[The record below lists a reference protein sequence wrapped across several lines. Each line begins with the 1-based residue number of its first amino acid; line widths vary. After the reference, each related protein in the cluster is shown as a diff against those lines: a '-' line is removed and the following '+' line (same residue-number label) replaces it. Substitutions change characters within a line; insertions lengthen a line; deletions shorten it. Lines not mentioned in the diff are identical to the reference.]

1 MLRTR
6 NDLINDYNNLTMLT
20 HIHIWNFAI
29 VEALDIELESGLS
42 VLTGETGAGKSIL
55 LDALGLALGD
65 RADST
70 VIRHGESR
78 AEISVTFNTSQAT
91 NAEVWLKE
99 HELDSE
105 HECIIRRTVNEKGP
119 SKAFING
126 KPATVQQ
133 LRELAEMLV
142 DLHGQHE
149 HQSLMKA
156 EVQQQLLDDYAS
168 HSDLVSKVSTSF
180 SEWNKLNTEFKKLNS
195 AKNEQDHRLDLLRY
209 QVNELETLNLQT
221 GESEKLDI
229 EHKRLSNASQLLQTT
244 ELALH
249 VLQENDKDSISQQ
262 LSHFTLELQQ
272 LGKTDNKLNEIAGLL
287 DNAMIQV
294 NEASS
299 ELHQYVDNL
308 ELDPQRLSYLDERIS
323 TIHNLARKHHVNPD
337 ELPALLEDL
346 QKELDSI
353 ENADGH
359 LEKLQQDIVITAS
372 TYQQAAN
379 DLSKSRT
386 NVAKILS
393 TKVSENM
400 QELGMEG
407 GTFEVALNAY
417 EAESFH
423 ANGNEQ
429 IEFLVSANPGS
440 PAKSLS
446 KVASGGE
453 ISRISLAIQV
463 ITAESTRIPTLI
475 FDEVDVGIG
484 GRVAEIVGRKLKQLA
499 NHRQVICVTHL
510 AQVAALGD
518 HHLQVSKQSDSATTI
533 SQIDYL
539 GTQQRVKEL
548 ARMMGGIEITEQT
561 LSHAEEML
569 SKVGNG

>member
-1 MLRTR
+1 
-6 NDLINDYNNLTMLT
+6 MLT

-29 VEALDIELESGLS
+29 VEALDIELEPGLS

-78 AEISVTFNTSQAT
+78 AEISVTFDTSSAA
-91 NAEVWLKE
+91 NAESWLKE

-105 HECIIRRTVNEKGP
+105 HECIIRRTVSEKGP

-156 EVQQQLLDDYAS
+156 DVQQQLLDDYAN
-168 HSDLVSKVSTSF
+168 HLGLVNKVSTSF
-180 SEWNKLNTEFKKLNS
+180 KEWNKLNTEFKKLS
-195 AKNEQDHRLDLLRY
+195 TAKNEQDHRLDLLKY
-209 QVNELETLNLQT
+209 QVSELETLNLQM

-229 EHKRLSNASQLLQTT
+229 EHKRLSNASLLLQTT
-244 ELALH
+244 EQT
-249 VLQENDKDSISQQ
+249 LQTLENSDNASISQQ
-262 LSHFTLELQQ
+262 LSHFTSELQQ
-272 LGKTDNKLNEIAGLL
+272 LGKTDNKLNEIAALL
-287 DNAMIQV
+287 DNAMIQI

-299 ELHQYVDNL
+299 ELHQYIDSL
-308 ELDPQRLSYLDERIS
+308 EMDPQRLSYLDERIS
-323 TIHNLARKHHVNPD
+323 SIHNLARKHQVNPD
-337 ELPALLEDL
+337 ELPALFERLV
-346 QKELDSI
+346 KELDSI

-359 LEKLQQDIVITAS
+359 LEKLQLNIETTAKK
-372 TYQQAAN
+372 YQEAASK
-379 DLSKSRT
+379 LTKSRKKT
-386 NVAKILS
+386 AKTLS
-393 TKVSENM
+393 TKVSGNM

-407 GTFEVALNAY
+407 GAFEVALNSY
-417 EAESFH
+417 ETDSFH

-440 PAKSLS
+440 PAKPLS

-463 ITAESTRIPTLI
+463 IAAESTRIPTLI

-484 GRVAEIVGRKLKQLA
+484 GRVAEIVGLKLKQLA
-499 NHRQVICVTHL
+499 AHRQVICVTHL
-510 AQVAALGD
+510 AQVAALGE

-533 SQIDYL
+533 SKLTIWIKANASKSL
-539 GTQQRVKEL
+539 L
-548 ARMMGGIEITEQT
+548 A
-561 LSHAEEML
+561 
-569 SKVGNG
+569 

>member
-1 MLRTR
+1 
-6 NDLINDYNNLTMLT
+6 MLT

-29 VEALDIELESGLS
+29 VEALDIELEPGLS

-65 RADST
+65 RADNS

-78 AEISVTFNTSQAT
+78 AEISVTFDTHQAP
-91 NAEVWLKE
+91 NAEAWLKK

-105 HECIIRRTVNEKGP
+105 HECIIRRTVSEKGP

-156 EVQQQLLDDYAS
+156 DIQQQLLDDYAN
-168 HSDLVSKVSTSF
+168 HSDLLSKVNNYF
-180 SEWNKLNTEFKKLNS
+180 KQWNKLNSEFKQLTS
-195 AKNEQDHRLDLLRY
+195 TKNEQDHRLDLLRY
-209 QVNELETLNLQT
+209 QVKELETLNIQA
-221 GESEKLDI
+221 GESNELDI
-229 EHKRLSNASQLLQTT
+229 EYKRLSNASQLLQTT
-244 ELALH
+244 EQALH
-249 VLQENDKDSISQQ
+249 ALEENDKGSISEQ
-262 LSHFTLELQQ
+262 LNHFTLALQQ
-272 LGKTDNKLNEIAGLL
+272 LGKTDNKLNDIAALL
-287 DNAMIQV
+287 DNAMIQI

-299 ELHQYVDNL
+299 ELHQYTDNL

-323 TIHNLARKHHVNPD
+323 SIHNLSRKHQAEPD
-337 ELPALLEDL
+337 VLPELLEQL
-346 QKELDSI
+346 QNELDSI
-353 ENADGH
+353 ENADIH
-359 LEKLQQDIVITAS
+359 IETLQQDIKSAADS
-372 TYQQAAN
+372 YQQSADA
-379 DLSKSRT
+379 LSKSRT
-386 NVAKILS
+386 KAAKSLS
-393 TKVSENM
+393 SKVSESM
-400 QELGMEG
+400 QELGMENG
-407 GTFEVALNAY
+407 SFQVALNLY
-417 EAESFH
+417 DKDSFH

-429 IEFLVSANPGS
+429 IEFLVSANPGQ
-440 PAKSLS
+440 PPKPLT

-463 ITAESTRIPTLI
+463 IAAQATRIPTLI

-484 GRVAEIVGRKLKQLA
+484 GRVAEIVGLKLKELA
-499 NHRQVICVTHL
+499 GHRQVICVTHL

-533 SQIDYL
+533 SQINYL
-539 GTQQRVKEL
+539 DKPLRVKEL

-561 LSHAEEML
+561 LSHAQEML
-569 SKVGNG
+569 SRVN

>member
-1 MLRTR
+1 
-6 NDLINDYNNLTMLT
+6 MLT

-29 VEALDIELESGLS
+29 VEALDIELEPGLS

-78 AEISVTFNTSQAT
+78 AEISVTFDTSKAK
-91 NAEVWLKE
+91 NAEAWLKE

-105 HECIIRRTVNEKGP
+105 NECIIRRTVSVKGP

-126 KPATVQQ
+126 RSATVQQ

-149 HQSLMKA
+149 HQSLMKTD
-156 EVQQQLLDDYAS
+156 VQQQLLDDYAN
-168 HSDLVSKVSTSF
+168 HSDLVTKVASSF
-180 SEWNKLNTEFKKLNS
+180 KEWNKLNTEFKQLSS
-195 AKNEQDHRLDLLRY
+195 AKNEQDHRLDLLKY
-209 QVNELETLNLQT
+209 QVNELETLNLQV

-229 EHKRLSNASQLLQTT
+229 EYKRLSNASQLIQTT
-244 ELALH
+244 EETLHALE
-249 VLQENDKDSISQQ
+249 QSDKGSISQQ
-262 LSHFTLELQQ
+262 LSHFTSELQQ
-272 LGKTDNKLNEIAGLL
+272 LGKTDSKLNDIASLL
-287 DNAMIQV
+287 DNATIQIA
-294 NEASS
+294 EATS
-299 ELHQYVDNL
+299 ELHIYVDNL
-308 ELDPQRLSYLDERIS
+308 ELDPQRLSFLDERIG
-323 TIHNLARKHHVNPD
+323 TIHNLARKHNVNPG
-337 ELPALLEDL
+337 ELPELFERL

-359 LEKLQQDIVITAS
+359 LEKLQQDIITTAKA
-372 TYQQAAN
+372 YQQAA
-379 DLSKSRT
+379 DSLTKSRT
-386 NVAKILS
+386 KSANILS

-407 GTFEVALNAY
+407 GTFEIALNTY
-417 EAESFH
+417 DAESFH

-429 IEFLVSANPGS
+429 IEFLVTANPGS

-463 ITAESTRIPTLI
+463 IAAESTRIPTLI

-484 GRVAEIVGRKLKQLA
+484 GRVAEIVGLKLKQLA
-499 NHRQVICVTHL
+499 SHRQVICVTHL

-518 HHLQVSKQSDSATTI
+518 HHLQVSKQSDSAVTI
-533 SQIDYL
+533 SQINYL
-539 GTQQRVKEL
+539 DKPLRVKEL

-561 LSHAEEML
+561 LSHAKEML
-569 SKVGNG
+569 SKAS

>member
-1 MLRTR
+1 
-6 NDLINDYNNLTMLT
+6 MLT

-29 VEALDIELESGLS
+29 VEALDIELEPGLS

-70 VIRHGESR
+70 VIRHGENR
-78 AEISVTFNTSQAT
+78 AEISVTFDTSKAA
-91 NAEVWLKE
+91 NAEAWLKK

-149 HQSLMKA
+149 HQSLMKQD
-156 EVQQQLLDDYAS
+156 VQQQLLDDYAN
-168 HSDLVSKVSTSF
+168 HSELVNKVCTSF
-180 SEWNKLNTEFKKLNS
+180 KEWNKLNTEFKKLS
-195 AKNEQDHRLDLLRY
+195 EAKNEQDHRLDLLKY
-209 QVNELETLNLQT
+209 QVNELETLNLQKD
-221 GESEKLDI
+221 ESKNLDV
-229 EHKRLSNASQLLQTT
+229 EYKRLSNASQLLQTT
-244 ELALH
+244 EQTLLAL
-249 VLQENDKDSISQQ
+249 EESDKGSVSQQ
-262 LSHFTLELQQ
+262 LSHFTSELQQ
-272 LGKTDNKLNEIAGLL
+272 LGKTDNKLNDIASLL
-287 DNAMIQV
+287 DNALIQI

-299 ELHQYVDNL
+299 ELHQYVDSL

-323 TIHNLARKHHVNPD
+323 TIHNLARKHQVDPD
-337 ELPALLEDL
+337 ELPTLLEKL
-346 QKELDSI
+346 QVELDSI
-353 ENADGH
+353 ENADVH
-359 LEKLQQDIVITAS
+359 LEQLEQEIKVTAN
-372 TYQQAAN
+372 TYKQAA
-379 DLSKSRT
+379 DELTKSRT
-386 NVAKILS
+386 KTAKILS
-393 TKVSENM
+393 TKVSDNM

-407 GTFEVALNAY
+407 GTFEVALNAHKSD
-417 EAESFH
+417 SFH

-463 ITAESTRIPTLI
+463 IAAESTRIPTLI

-484 GRVAEIVGRKLKQLA
+484 GRVAEIVGLKLKELA
-499 NHRQVICVTHL
+499 SHRQVICVTHL
-510 AQVAALGD
+510 AQVAALGE

-533 SQIDYL
+533 SQINYL
-539 GTQQRVKEL
+539 DKPLRVKEL
-548 ARMMGGIEITEQT
+548 ARMMGGIEITDQT

-569 SKVGNG
+569 GKVGNG

>member
-1 MLRTR
+1 
-6 NDLINDYNNLTMLT
+6 MLT

-78 AEISVTFNTSQAT
+78 AEISVTFDTSNSA
-91 NAEVWLKE
+91 NAEEWLKE

-105 HECIIRRTVNEKGP
+105 HECIIRRTVSEKGP

-156 EVQQQLLDDYAS
+156 DVQQQLLDDYAA
-168 HSDLVSKVSTSF
+168 HSNLVKKVSTSF
-180 SEWNKLNTEFKKLNS
+180 KEWNKLNTEFNKLNT

-209 QVNELETLNLQT
+209 QVKELETLNVQV

-229 EHKRLSNASQLLQTT
+229 EYKRLSNASQLLQTT
-244 ELALH
+244 EQTLH
-249 VLQENDKDSISQQ
+249 AIEESDKGSISQQ
-262 LSHFTLELQQ
+262 LNHFTSELQQ
-272 LGKTDNKLNEIAGLL
+272 LGKTDNKLNDIAGLL
-287 DNAMIQV
+287 DNAMIQI

-299 ELHQYVDNL
+299 ELHQYIDNL
-308 ELDPQRLSYLDERIS
+308 EMDPQRLSYLDERIG
-323 TIHNLARKHHVNPD
+323 TIHNLARKHQVTPD
-337 ELPALLEDL
+337 ELPALFEKI

-359 LEKLQQDIVITAS
+359 LEQLQKDITITAKAYTQAANNLS
-372 TYQQAAN
+372 KSRMKAAN
-379 DLSKSRT
+379 DLSS
-386 NVAKILS
+386 
-393 TKVSENM
+393 KVSENM

-407 GTFEVALNAY
+407 GEFKVALNTY
-417 EAESFH
+417 DTNSFH

-429 IEFLVSANPGS
+429 VEFLVSANPGS

-463 ITAESTRIPTLI
+463 IAAESTRIPTLI

-484 GRVAEIVGRKLKQLA
+484 GRVAEIVGLKLKQLA
-499 NHRQVICVTHL
+499 SHRQVICVTHL
-510 AQVAALGD
+510 AQVAALGE
-518 HHLQVSKQSDSATTI
+518 HHLQVSKQSDSAASAPNYRSTAGTCYRPGYRGTGNTT
-533 SQIDYL
+533 SAQPAL
-539 GTQQRVKEL
+539 
-548 ARMMGGIEITEQT
+548 
-561 LSHAEEML
+561 
-569 SKVGNG
+569 

>member
-1 MLRTR
+1 
-6 NDLINDYNNLTMLT
+6 MLT

-65 RADST
+65 RADSG

-78 AEISVTFNTSQAT
+78 AEISVTFDTSKAD
-91 NAEVWLKE
+91 NAEAWLKD

-156 EVQQQLLDDYAS
+156 EIQQQLLDDYAN
-168 HSDLVSKVSTSF
+168 HSDLVNKVSSSF
-180 SEWNKLNTEFKKLNS
+180 KEWNKLNTEFKKLNT

-209 QVNELETLNLQT
+209 QVNELETLNLQV
-221 GESEKLDI
+221 GESQTLDT

-244 ELALH
+244 EQTLHAL
-249 VLQENDKDSISQQ
+249 EESDKGSISQQ
-262 LSHFTLELQQ
+262 LSRFTAELQQ
-272 LGKTDNKLNEIAGLL
+272 LGKTDNKLNDIASLL
-287 DNAMIQV
+287 DSAMIQIS
-294 NEASS
+294 EASS
-299 ELHQYVDNL
+299 ELHHYVDNL

-323 TIHNLARKHHVNPD
+323 NIHNLARKHQVNPD
-337 ELPALLEDL
+337 DLPKLFEDL

-359 LEKLQQDIVITAS
+359 LEKLQQDIENTAS
-372 TYQQAAN
+372 IYQQAAKK
-379 DLSKSRT
+379 LSNSRIKA
-386 NVAKILS
+386 AKVLS
-393 TKVSENM
+393 TKVTENM

-407 GTFEVALNAY
+407 GIFEVALNAY
-417 EAESFH
+417 EAGSFH

-440 PAKSLS
+440 AVKSLS

-463 ITAESTRIPTLI
+463 IAAESTRIPTLI

-499 NHRQVICVTHL
+499 EHRQVICVTHL
-510 AQVAALGD
+510 AQVAALGG

-533 SQIDYL
+533 SQINYL
-539 GTQQRVKEL
+539 DKQQRVKEL

-569 SKVGNG
+569 DKVGNG

>member
-1 MLRTR
+1 M
-6 NDLINDYNNLTMLT
+6 
-20 HIHIWNFAI
+20 WNFAI
-29 VEALDIELESGLS
+29 VEALDIELEPGLS

-78 AEISVTFNTSQAT
+78 AEISVTFDTSKAK
-91 NAEVWLKE
+91 NAEAWLKE

-105 HECIIRRTVNEKGP
+105 NECIIRRTVSVKGP

-126 KPATVQQ
+126 RSATVQQ

-149 HQSLMKA
+149 HQSLMKTD
-156 EVQQQLLDDYAS
+156 VQQQLLDDYAN
-168 HSDLVSKVSTSF
+168 HSDLVTKVASSF
-180 SEWNKLNTEFKKLNS
+180 KEWNKLNTEFKQLSS
-195 AKNEQDHRLDLLRY
+195 AKNEQDHRLDLLKY
-209 QVNELETLNLQT
+209 QVNELETLNLQV

-229 EHKRLSNASQLLQTT
+229 EYKRLSNASQLIQTT
-244 ELALH
+244 EETLHALE
-249 VLQENDKDSISQQ
+249 QSDKGSISQQ
-262 LSHFTLELQQ
+262 LSHFTSELQQ
-272 LGKTDNKLNEIAGLL
+272 LGKTDSKLNDIASLL
-287 DNAMIQV
+287 DNATIQIA
-294 NEASS
+294 EATS
-299 ELHQYVDNL
+299 ELHIYVDNL
-308 ELDPQRLSYLDERIS
+308 ELDPQRLSFLDERIG
-323 TIHNLARKHHVNPD
+323 TIHNLARKHNVNPG
-337 ELPALLEDL
+337 ELPELFERL

-359 LEKLQQDIVITAS
+359 LEKLQQDIITTAKA
-372 TYQQAAN
+372 YQQAA
-379 DLSKSRT
+379 DSLTKSRT
-386 NVAKILS
+386 KSANILS

-407 GTFEVALNAY
+407 GTFEIALNTY
-417 EAESFH
+417 DAESFH

-429 IEFLVSANPGS
+429 IEFLVTANPGS

-463 ITAESTRIPTLI
+463 IAAESTRIPTLI

-484 GRVAEIVGRKLKQLA
+484 GRVAEIVGLKLKQLA
-499 NHRQVICVTHL
+499 SHRQVICVTHL
-510 AQVAALGD
+510 AQAAALGD
-518 HHLQVSKQSDSATTI
+518 HHLQVSKQSDSAVTI
-533 SQIDYL
+533 SQINYL
-539 GTQQRVKEL
+539 DKPLRVKEL

-561 LSHAEEML
+561 LSHAKEML
-569 SKVGNG
+569 SKAS

>member
-1 MLRTR
+1 
-6 NDLINDYNNLTMLT
+6 MLT

-78 AEISVTFNTSQAT
+78 AEISVTFDTSQSA
-91 NAEVWLKE
+91 NAEAWLKE

-105 HECIIRRTVNEKGP
+105 HECIIRRTVSEKSP

-133 LRELAEMLV
+133 LRKLAEMLV

-149 HQSLMKA
+149 HQSLMKTD
-156 EVQQQLLDDYAS
+156 VQQQLLDDYAG
-168 HSDLVSKVSTSF
+168 HSALLTHVNNSYKQWHT
-180 SEWNKLNTEFKKLNS
+180 LNTEFKKLSS

-209 QVNELETLNLQT
+209 QVNELETLNLQV

-229 EHKRLSNASQLLQTT
+229 EHKRLSNASLLLQTT
-244 ELALH
+244 EQTLHALE
-249 VLQENDKDSISQQ
+249 ENDNGAISQQ

-272 LGKTDNKLNEIAGLL
+272 LGKTDNKLNDIAGLL
-287 DNAMIQV
+287 DSAMIQI

-299 ELHQYVDNL
+299 ELHQYIDNL
-308 ELDPQRLSYLDERIS
+308 ELDPQRLNYIDERIS
-323 TIHNLARKHHVNPD
+323 SIHNLARKHQVSPD
-337 ELPALLEDL
+337 ELPELLEHL

-353 ENADGH
+353 ENADVH
-359 LEKLQQDIVITAS
+359 IETLQQEIQKAAES
-372 TYQQAAN
+372 YKKAAN
-379 DLSKSRT
+379 QLSKSRVKAAT
-386 NVAKILS
+386 TLS
-393 TKVSENM
+393 NKVSENM

-407 GTFEVALNAY
+407 GRFEVALNAF
-417 EAESFH
+417 ENETFH

-429 IEFLVSANPGS
+429 IEFLVSANPGQ
-440 PAKSLS
+440 PPKSLT

-463 ITAESTRIPTLI
+463 IAAQATRIPTLI

-484 GRVAEIVGRKLKQLA
+484 GRVAEIVGHKLKELA
-499 NHRQVICVTHL
+499 GHRQVICVTHL

-518 HHLQVSKQSDSATTI
+518 HHLQVSKLSDSATTI
-533 SQIDYL
+533 SQINYL
-539 GTQQRVKEL
+539 DTQQRVNEL

-569 SKVGNG
+569 GKVGNG

>member
-1 MLRTR
+1 
-6 NDLINDYNNLTMLT
+6 MLT

-65 RADST
+65 RADSS
-70 VIRHGESR
+70 VIRHGQKR
-78 AEISVTFNTSQAT
+78 AEISVTFDTSKAS
-91 NAEVWLKE
+91 NAEAWLKE

-105 HECIIRRTVNEKGP
+105 NECIIRRTVSEKGP

-133 LRELAEMLV
+133 LRSLAEMLV

-156 EVQQQLLDDYAS
+156 EVQQQLLDDYA
-168 HSDLVSKVSTSF
+168 HHKELLTQVSSNFKN
-180 SEWNKLNTEFKKLNS
+180 WNKFNSEYKTLSS

-221 GESEKLDI
+221 GESHQLDI
-229 EHKRLSNASQLLQTT
+229 EYKRLSNASQLIQTAEQT
-244 ELALH
+244 LLAL
-249 VLQENDKDSISQQ
+249 EESDNGSISQQ
-262 LSHFTLELQQ
+262 LSHFTTELQH
-272 LGKTDNKLNEIAGLL
+272 LGKTDNKLNGIADLL
-287 DNAMIQV
+287 DGAMIQI

-299 ELHQYVDNL
+299 ELHHYVDNL

-323 TIHNLARKHHVNPD
+323 SIHNLARKHQVNPD
-337 ELPALLEDL
+337 ELPELLERL
-346 QKELDSI
+346 KNELDAI
-353 ENADGH
+353 ENADVH
-359 LEKLQQDIVITAS
+359 LESLQQYI
-372 TYQQAAN
+372 QQAADEYVSAAN
-379 DLSKSRT
+379 KLSKSRLKA
-386 NVAKILS
+386 AKVLS
-393 TKVSENM
+393 KKVSENM
-400 QELGMEG
+400 HELGMENG
-407 GTFEVALNAY
+407 RFEVALNAY
-417 EAESFH
+417 ATESFH

-429 IEFLVSANPGS
+429 VEFLVSANPGQ
-440 PAKSLS
+440 PPKSLT

-463 ITAESTRIPTLI
+463 IAAQAMRIPTLI

-484 GRVAEIVGRKLKQLA
+484 GRVAEIVGHKLKELA
-499 NHRQVICVTHL
+499 EHRQVICVTHL

-518 HHLQVSKQSDSATTI
+518 HHLHVSKQSDSATTI
-533 SQIDYL
+533 SQISYL
-539 GTQQRVKEL
+539 DKDLRVNEL
-548 ARMMGGIEITEQT
+548 ARMMGGIEITEHT
-561 LSHAEEML
+561 LNHAKEML
-569 SKVGNG
+569 SKVS

>member
-1 MLRTR
+1 
-6 NDLINDYNNLTMLT
+6 MLT

-29 VEALDIELESGLS
+29 VEALDIELEPGLS

-78 AEISVTFNTSQAT
+78 AEISVTFDTSKVA
-91 NAEVWLKE
+91 NAETWLKE

-105 HECIIRRTVNEKGP
+105 HECIIRRTVSEKGP

-156 EVQQQLLDDYAS
+156 DIQQQLLDDYAN
-168 HSDLVSKVSTSF
+168 HSDLVTKVNTSF
-180 SEWNKLNTEFKKLNS
+180 KEWNKLNNEFNKLNT

-209 QVNELETLNLQT
+209 QVNELETINIQK
-221 GESEKLDI
+221 GESKKLDI
-229 EHKRLSNASQLLQTT
+229 EHKRLSNASLLLQTT
-244 ELALH
+244 EQALH
-249 VLQENDKDSISQQ
+249 ALQESDKGSISQQ
-262 LSHFTLELQQ
+262 LTYFTLELQQ
-272 LGKTDNKLNEIAGLL
+272 LGKADNKLNEIAGLL

-294 NEASS
+294 NEAST
-299 ELHQYVDNL
+299 ELHQYIDSL

-323 TIHNLARKHHVNPD
+323 SIHNLARKHKVDADALP
-337 ELPALLEDL
+337 ELFEQL

-353 ENADGH
+353 ENADDH
-359 LEKLQQDIVITAS
+359 LEKLQQDIANIAS

-379 DLSKSRT
+379 DLSKSRIKT
-386 NVAKILS
+386 AKILS
-393 TKVSENM
+393 AKVSENM

-407 GTFEVALNAY
+407 GVFEIALNAY

-423 ANGNEQ
+423 SNGNEQ

-440 PAKSLS
+440 PAKSLN

-463 ITAESTRIPTLI
+463 IAAESSRIPTLI

-484 GRVAEIVGRKLKQLA
+484 GRVAEIVGHKLKQLA
-499 NHRQVICVTHL
+499 IHRQVICVTHL
-510 AQVAALGD
+510 AQVAALGE
-518 HHLQVSKQSDSATTI
+518 HHLQVSKQSDAATTI
-533 SQIDYL
+533 SQINYL
-539 GTQQRVKEL
+539 DKSQRVKEL
-548 ARMMGGIEITEQT
+548 ARMMGGIEITQQT

-569 SKVGNG
+569 SKVS

>member
-1 MLRTR
+1 
-6 NDLINDYNNLTMLT
+6 MLT

-29 VEALDIELESGLS
+29 VEALDIELEPGLS

-55 LDALGLALGD
+55 LDALSLALGD

-78 AEISVTFNTSQAT
+78 AEISVTFDTSKVA
-91 NAEVWLKE
+91 NAEAWLKE

-105 HECIIRRTVNEKGP
+105 HECIIRRTVSEKGP

-156 EVQQQLLDDYAS
+156 DIQQQLLDDYAN
-168 HSDLVSKVSTSF
+168 HSDLVTKVSTSF
-180 SEWNKLNTEFKKLNS
+180 KEWNKLNNEFNKLNT

-209 QVNELETLNLQT
+209 QVNELETINIQK
-221 GESEKLDI
+221 GESKKLDI
-229 EHKRLSNASQLLQTT
+229 EHKRLSNASLLLQTT
-244 ELALH
+244 EQALH
-249 VLQENDKDSISQQ
+249 ALQESDKGSISQQ
-262 LSHFTLELQQ
+262 LTYFTLELQQ
-272 LGKTDNKLNEIAGLL
+272 LGKTDNKLNEIASLL
-287 DNAMIQV
+287 DNAMIQI
-294 NEASS
+294 NEAST
-299 ELHQYVDNL
+299 ELHQYVDSL

-323 TIHNLARKHHVNPD
+323 SIHNLARKHKVDADALP
-337 ELPALLEDL
+337 ELFEQL

-353 ENADGH
+353 ENADDH
-359 LEKLQQDIVITAS
+359 LEKLQQDIANIAS

-379 DLSKSRT
+379 DLSKSRIKT
-386 NVAKILS
+386 AKILS
-393 TKVSENM
+393 AKVSENM

-407 GTFEVALNAY
+407 GVFKIALNAY

-423 ANGNEQ
+423 SNGNEQ

-440 PAKSLS
+440 PAKSLN

-463 ITAESTRIPTLI
+463 IAAESSRIPTLI

-484 GRVAEIVGRKLKQLA
+484 GRVAEIVGHKLKQLA
-499 NHRQVICVTHL
+499 IHRQVICVTHL

-518 HHLQVSKQSDSATTI
+518 HHLQVSKQSDAATTI
-533 SQIDYL
+533 SQINYL
-539 GTQQRVKEL
+539 DKSQRVKEL
-548 ARMMGGIEITEQT
+548 ARMMGGIEITQQT

-569 SKVGNG
+569 SKVS

>member
-1 MLRTR
+1 
-6 NDLINDYNNLTMLT
+6 MLT

-70 VIRHGESR
+70 VIRHGEKR
-78 AEISVTFNTSQAT
+78 AEISVTFDTSNSA
-91 NAEVWLKE
+91 NAEAWLKE

-105 HECIIRRTVNEKGP
+105 HECIIRRTVSEKGP

-156 EVQQQLLDDYAS
+156 DIQQQLLDDYAA
-168 HSDLVSKVSTSF
+168 HTDLVNKVSVSF
-180 SEWNKLNTEFKKLNS
+180 KEWNKLNTEFKKLSS
-195 AKNEQDHRLDLLRY
+195 AKNEQDSRLDLLRY
-209 QVNELETLNLQT
+209 QVNELETLNIQV
-221 GESEKLDI
+221 GESEKLDV
-229 EHKRLSNASQLLQTT
+229 EYKRLSNASQLLQTT
-244 ELALH
+244 EQTLQAL
-249 VLQENDKDSISQQ
+249 EESDKGSISQQ
-262 LSHFTLELQQ
+262 LNHFTSELQQ
-272 LGKTDNKLNEIAGLL
+272 LGKTDNKLNDIASLL
-287 DNAMIQV
+287 DNAMIQI

-308 ELDPQRLSYLDERIS
+308 EMDPQRLSYLDERIG
-323 TIHNLARKHHVNPD
+323 TIHNLARKHQVEPD
-337 ELPALLEDL
+337 ELPALFEQI

-359 LEKLQQDIVITAS
+359 LEQLQKDIIITANK
-372 TYQQAAN
+372 YKQAAN
-379 DLSKSRT
+379 DLSKSRMKT
-386 NVAKILS
+386 AKVLS
-393 TKVSENM
+393 SKVSENM

-407 GTFEVALNAY
+407 GKFEVALNQY
-417 EAESFH
+417 DTESFH

-440 PAKSLS
+440 PTKSLS

-463 ITAESTRIPTLI
+463 IAAESTRIPTLI

-484 GRVAEIVGRKLKQLA
+484 GRVAEIVGLKLKQLA
-499 NHRQVICVTHL
+499 SHRQVICVTHL
-510 AQVAALGD
+510 AQVAALGE
-518 HHLQVSKQSDSATTI
+518 HHLQVSKQSDSAATI
-533 SQIDYL
+533 SQINYL
-539 GTQQRVKEL
+539 DKQKRVEEL

-569 SKVGNG
+569 SKAS

>member
-1 MLRTR
+1 
-6 NDLINDYNNLTMLT
+6 MLT

-78 AEISVTFNTSQAT
+78 AEISVTFDTSNAV
-91 NAEVWLKE
+91 NAEAWLKE
-99 HELDSE
+99 HELDSQ

-133 LRELAEMLV
+133 LRELAEILV

-156 EVQQQLLDDYAS
+156 DVQQQLLDDYAN
-168 HSDLVSKVSTSF
+168 HSDLVNKVSVSF
-180 SEWNKLNTEFKKLNS
+180 KEWNKLNTEFKKLS
-195 AKNEQDHRLDLLRY
+195 TAKNDQDHRLDLLKY
-209 QVNELETLNLQT
+209 QVNELETLNLQM
-221 GESEKLDI
+221 GESEKLDV
-229 EHKRLSNASQLLQTT
+229 EYKRLSNASQLIQTT
-244 ELALH
+244 EQTLHALE
-249 VLQENDKDSISQQ
+249 LSDKDSITQQ
-262 LSHFTLELQQ
+262 LSHFTSELQQ
-272 LGKTDNKLNEIAGLL
+272 LGKTDNTLNEIASLL
-287 DNAMIQV
+287 DNASIQI
-294 NEASS
+294 NEATS

-308 ELDPQRLSYLDERIS
+308 ELDPQRLSYLDERIG
-323 TIHNLARKHHVNPD
+323 TIHNLARKHNVNPD
-337 ELPALLEDL
+337 ELPKLFERL
-346 QKELDSI
+346 QTELDSI

-359 LEKLQQDIVITAS
+359 LEKLQQNIVVTAD
-372 TYQQAAN
+372 TYKKAAN
-379 DLSKSRT
+379 ALTKSRIKS
-386 NVAKILS
+386 AKVLS
-393 TKVSENM
+393 TKVTENM

-407 GTFEVALNAY
+407 GAFEVSLNSFDV
-417 EAESFH
+417 ESFNK
-423 ANGNEQ
+423 NGNEQ

-440 PAKSLS
+440 PAKSLT

-463 ITAESTRIPTLI
+463 IAAESTRIPTLI

-484 GRVAEIVGRKLKQLA
+484 GRVAEIVGHKLKELA
-499 NHRQVICVTHL
+499 CHRQVICVTHL
-510 AQVAALGD
+510 AQVAALGK
-518 HHLQVSKQSDSATTI
+518 HHLQVSKKSDSATTI
-533 SQIDYL
+533 SQINYL
-539 GTQQRVKEL
+539 DKTKRVEEL
-548 ARMMGGIEITEQT
+548 ARMMGGIEITQQT

-569 SKVGNG
+569 DKVGNG

>member
-1 MLRTR
+1 
-6 NDLINDYNNLTMLT
+6 MLT

-78 AEISVTFNTSQAT
+78 AEISVTFDTSNSA
-91 NAEVWLKE
+91 NAEEWLKE

-105 HECIIRRTVNEKGP
+105 HECIIRRTVSEKGP

-156 EVQQQLLDDYAS
+156 DVQQQLLDDYAA
-168 HSDLVSKVSTSF
+168 HSNLVKKVSTSF
-180 SEWNKLNTEFKKLNS
+180 KEWNKLNTEFNKLNT

-209 QVNELETLNLQT
+209 QVKELETLNVQV

-229 EHKRLSNASQLLQTT
+229 EYKRLSNASQLLQTT
-244 ELALH
+244 EQTLH
-249 VLQENDKDSISQQ
+249 AIEESDKGSISQQ
-262 LSHFTLELQQ
+262 LNHFTSELQQ
-272 LGKTDNKLNEIAGLL
+272 LGKTDNKLNDIAGLL
-287 DNAMIQV
+287 DNAMIQI

-299 ELHQYVDNL
+299 ELHQYIDNL
-308 ELDPQRLSYLDERIS
+308 EMDPQRLSYLDERIG
-323 TIHNLARKHHVNPD
+323 TIHNLARKHQVTPD
-337 ELPALLEDL
+337 ELPALFEKI

-359 LEKLQQDIVITAS
+359 LEQLQKDITITAKAYTQAANNLS
-372 TYQQAAN
+372 KSRMKAAN
-379 DLSKSRT
+379 DLSS
-386 NVAKILS
+386 
-393 TKVSENM
+393 KVSENM

-407 GTFEVALNAY
+407 GEFKVALNTY
-417 EAESFH
+417 DTNSFH

-429 IEFLVSANPGS
+429 VEFLVSANPGS

-463 ITAESTRIPTLI
+463 IAAESTRIPTLI

-484 GRVAEIVGRKLKQLA
+484 GRVAEIVGLKLKQLA
-499 NHRQVICVTHL
+499 SHRQVICVTHL
-510 AQVAALGD
+510 AQVAALGE
-518 HHLQVSKQSDSATTI
+518 HHLQVSKQSDSAATI
-533 SQIDYL
+533 SQINYL
-539 GTQQRVKEL
+539 DKQRRVEEL

-561 LSHAEEML
+561 LSHAKEML
-569 SKVGNG
+569 SKAS

>member
-1 MLRTR
+1 
-6 NDLINDYNNLTMLT
+6 MLT

-78 AEISVTFNTSQAT
+78 AEISVTFDTSQAT
-91 NAEVWLKE
+91 NAEAWLKE

-105 HECIIRRTVNEKGP
+105 NECIIRRTVNEKGP

-149 HQSLMKA
+149 HQSLMKLD
-156 EVQQQLLDDYAS
+156 VQQQLLDDYAR
-168 HSDLVSKVSTSF
+168 HSDLVNKVSASF
-180 SEWNKLNTEFKKLNS
+180 KEWNKLNTEFKKLSS
-195 AKNEQDHRLDLLRY
+195 AKNEQDHRLDLLKY
-209 QVNELETLNLQT
+209 QVNELETLNLQKD
-221 GESEKLDI
+221 ESKNLDI
-229 EHKRLSNASQLLQTT
+229 EYKRLSNASQLLQTT
-244 ELALH
+244 EQTLHALE
-249 VLQENDKDSISQQ
+249 ENDKGSISQQ
-262 LSHFTLELQQ
+262 LSQFTSELQQ
-272 LGKTDNKLNEIAGLL
+272 LGKTDNKLNEIASLL
-287 DNAMIQV
+287 DNAQIQI

-299 ELHQYVDNL
+299 ELHQYVDSL
-308 ELDPQRLSYLDERIS
+308 ELDPQRLSYIDERIS
-323 TIHNLARKHHVNPD
+323 TIHNLARKHQVNPD
-337 ELPALLEDL
+337 ALPELFENL

-359 LEKLQQDIVITAS
+359 LEKLQQDITVTANN
-372 TYQQAAN
+372 YQQAAKE
-379 DLSKSRT
+379 LSKSRIKA
-386 NVAKILS
+386 AKSLS

-407 GTFEVALNAY
+407 GAFEVALNSYADD
-417 EAESFH
+417 SFH

-429 IEFLVSANPGS
+429 VEFLVSANPGS

-463 ITAESTRIPTLI
+463 IAAESTRIPTLI

-484 GRVAEIVGRKLKQLA
+484 GRVAEIVGLKLKQLA

-510 AQVAALGD
+510 AQVAALGE
-518 HHLQVSKQSDSATTI
+518 HHLQVSKQSDTAATI
-533 SQIDYL
+533 SQINYL
-539 GTQQRVKEL
+539 DQAQRVKEL

-569 SKVGNG
+569 GKVGNA

>member
-1 MLRTR
+1 
-6 NDLINDYNNLTMLT
+6 MLT

-65 RADST
+65 RADSS

-78 AEISVTFNTSQAT
+78 AEISVTFDTSKAT
-91 NAEVWLKE
+91 NAEAWLKE

-105 HECIIRRTVNEKGP
+105 CECIIRRTVSEKGP

-156 EVQQQLLDDYAS
+156 DVQQQLLDDYAN
-168 HSDLVSKVSTSF
+168 HPKLVSDVTNTFRS
-180 SEWNKLNTEFKKLNS
+180 WNKLNNEFKKLS
-195 AKNEQDHRLDLLRY
+195 TAKNEQDHRLDLLKY
-209 QVNELETLNLQT
+209 QVNELEALNLQL

-229 EHKRLSNASQLLQTT
+229 EYKRLSNASLLLQTT
-244 ELALH
+244 EQTLQAL
-249 VLQENDKDSISQQ
+249 ENSDKTSISQQ
-262 LSHFTLELQQ
+262 LNHFISELQQ
-272 LGKTDNKLNEIAGLL
+272 LGKTDTKLNDIATLL
-287 DNAMIQV
+287 DGAVIQI
-294 NEASS
+294 NEASN
-299 ELHQYVDNL
+299 ELHQYVNSL
-308 ELDPQRLSYLDERIS
+308 EMDPQRLSYLDDRIS
-323 TIHNLARKHHVNPD
+323 TIHNLARKHQVNPD
-337 ELPALLEDL
+337 ELP
-346 QKELDSI
+346 ELFERLVNELNSI
-353 ENADGH
+353 ENADEH
-359 LEKLQQDIVITAS
+359 LETLQKEITNTA
-372 TYQQAAN
+372 TAYTKVATE
-379 DLSKSRT
+379 LSKSRT
-386 NVAKILS
+386 KAAKTLS
-393 TKVSENM
+393 NKVSENM

-407 GTFEVALNAY
+407 GAFEVALNAY
-417 EAESFH
+417 DTDVFH
-423 ANGNEQ
+423 SNGNEQ

-440 PAKSLS
+440 PAKSLT

-463 ITAESTRIPTLI
+463 IAAESTRIPTLI

-484 GRVAEIVGRKLKQLA
+484 GRVAEIVGIKLKELA

-510 AQVAALGD
+510 AQVAALGE
-518 HHLQVSKQSDSATTI
+518 HHLQVSKQSDSATTL
-533 SQIDYL
+533 SQINYL
-539 GTQQRVKEL
+539 DKAKRVKEL
-548 ARMMGGIEITEQT
+548 ARMMGGIEITQQT

>member
-1 MLRTR
+1 
-6 NDLINDYNNLTMLT
+6 MLT

-65 RADST
+65 RADNT
-70 VIRHGESR
+70 VIRHGQER
-78 AEISVTFNTSQAT
+78 ADISVTFDTSTAE
-91 NAEVWLKE
+91 NAENWLKQ

-105 HECIIRRTVNEKGP
+105 HECIIRRTVNAKGP

-149 HQSLMKA
+149 HQSLMRA
-156 EVQQQLLDDYAS
+156 DVQQQLLDDYAN
-168 HSDLVSKVSTSF
+168 HSDLVNQVTTSF
-180 SEWNKLNTEFKKLNS
+180 KQWNKLNSEFKKLSS
-195 AKNEQDHRLDLLRY
+195 AKNEQDHRLDLLKY

-221 GESEKLDI
+221 GESEKLDS
-229 EHKRLSNASQLLQTT
+229 EYKRLSNASLLLQTAEQT
-244 ELALH
+244 LQAL
-249 VLQENDKDSISQQ
+249 EDNDKGAISQQ
-262 LSHFTLELQQ
+262 LSHFTSELEQ
-272 LGKTDNKLNEIAGLL
+272 LAKTDNKLNEISTLL
-287 DNAMIQV
+287 DNAMIQI

-299 ELHQYVDNL
+299 ELHHYIDSL
-308 ELDPQRLSYLDERIS
+308 EMDPQRLSFLDERIS
-323 TIHNLARKHHVNPD
+323 SIHNLARKHQVAAD
-337 ELPALLEDL
+337 ELPALFEQLE
-346 QKELDSI
+346 KELDSI
-353 ENADGH
+353 ENADIH
-359 LEKLQQDIVITAS
+359 LEQLQHEIS
-372 TYQQAAN
+372 QAETDYKKAAKA
-379 DLSKSRT
+379 LTKSRT
-386 NVAKILS
+386 KAAKILS
-393 TKVSENM
+393 SKVSENM

-407 GTFEVALNAY
+407 GAFEVALNERNHDA
-417 EAESFH
+417 FH
-423 ANGNEQ
+423 NNGNEQ

-463 ITAESTRIPTLI
+463 IAAESTRIPTLI

-484 GRVAEIVGRKLKQLA
+484 GRVAEIVGLKLRQLA
-499 NHRQVICVTHL
+499 QHRQVICVTHL
-510 AQVAALGD
+510 AQVAALGR

-533 SQIDYL
+533 SQINYL
-539 GTQQRVKEL
+539 DQTQRVNEL
-548 ARMMGGIEITEQT
+548 ARMMGGIEITQQT

-569 SKVGNG
+569 AKVSNG

>member
-1 MLRTR
+1 
-6 NDLINDYNNLTMLT
+6 MLT

-29 VEALDIELESGLS
+29 VEALDIELEPGLS

-78 AEISVTFNTSQAT
+78 AEISVTFDTTNAT
-91 NAEVWLKE
+91 NAEAWLKE

-156 EVQQQLLDDYAS
+156 DVQQQLLDDYAN
-168 HSDLVSKVSTSF
+168 HSDLVNKVSSSF
-180 SEWNKLNTEFKKLNS
+180 KDWNKLNTEFKKLS
-195 AKNEQDHRLDLLRY
+195 TAKNEQDHRLDLLKY
-209 QVNELETLNLQT
+209 QVNELETLNLQV
-221 GESEKLDI
+221 GESEKLDV
-229 EHKRLSNASQLLQTT
+229 EYKRLSNASQLIQTT
-244 ELALH
+244 EQTLHALE
-249 VLQENDKDSISQQ
+249 QSDKGSISQQ
-262 LSHFTLELQQ
+262 LAHFTSELQQ
-272 LGKTDNKLNEIAGLL
+272 LGKTDSKLTDIASLL
-287 DNAMIQV
+287 DNASIQI

-299 ELHQYVDNL
+299 ELHQYIDNL
-308 ELDPQRLSYLDERIS
+308 ELDPQRLNYLDERIG
-323 TIHNLARKHHVNPD
+323 TIHNLARKHNVNPD
-337 ELPALLEDL
+337 ELPALFETLE
-346 QKELDSI
+346 KELDLI

-359 LEKLQQDIVITAS
+359 LEKLQQDIVTTSKVYQTAA
-372 TYQQAAN
+372 TA
-379 DLSKSRT
+379 LTKSRIKA
-386 NVAKILS
+386 AKILS
-393 TKVSENM
+393 SKVSENM

-407 GTFEVALNAY
+407 GAFEAALNAY
-417 EAESFH
+417 ESESFH
-423 ANGNEQ
+423 VNGNEQ

-463 ITAESTRIPTLI
+463 IAAESTRIPTLI

-484 GRVAEIVGRKLKQLA
+484 GRVAEIVGLKLKQLA
-499 NHRQVICVTHL
+499 AHRQVICVTHL
-510 AQVAALGD
+510 AQVAALGE

-533 SQIDYL
+533 SQINYL
-539 GTQQRVKEL
+539 DKTKRVEEL
-548 ARMMGGIEITEQT
+548 ARMMGGIEITKQT
-561 LSHAEEML
+561 LSHAKEML
-569 SKVGNG
+569 NKVSNG

>member
-1 MLRTR
+1 
-6 NDLINDYNNLTMLT
+6 MLT

-70 VIRHGESR
+70 VIRHGENR
-78 AEISVTFNTSQAT
+78 AEISVTFDTSQAN
-91 NAEVWLKE
+91 NAEAWLKK

-149 HQSLMKA
+149 HQSLMKLD
-156 EVQQQLLDDYAS
+156 VQQQLLDDYAR
-168 HSDLVSKVSTSF
+168 HSDLVNKVGAAF
-180 SEWNKLNTEFKKLNS
+180 KEWNKLNTEFKKLSS
-195 AKNEQDHRLDLLRY
+195 AKNEQDHRLDLLKY
-209 QVNELETLNLQT
+209 QVNELEALNLQQD
-221 GESEKLDI
+221 ESKNLDI
-229 EHKRLSNASQLLQTT
+229 EYKRLSNASQLLQTT
-244 ELALH
+244 EQTLQAL
-249 VLQENDKDSISQQ
+249 EDNDKGSISQQ
-262 LSHFTLELQQ
+262 LSQFTSELQM
-272 LGKTDNKLNEIAGLL
+272 LGKTDNKLNDIANLL
-287 DNAMIQV
+287 DNAQIQI

-299 ELHQYVDNL
+299 ELHQYVDSL
-308 ELDPQRLSYLDERIS
+308 ELDPQRLSFLDERIS
-323 TIHNLARKHHVNPD
+323 TIHNLARKHQVNPD
-337 ELPALLEDL
+337 ALPELFENL

-359 LEKLQQDIVITAS
+359 LEKLQQDITVIANN
-372 TYQQAAN
+372 YQQAAN
-379 DLSKSRT
+379 ALSKSRIKA
-386 NVAKILS
+386 AKTLS

-407 GTFEVALNAY
+407 GAFEVALNSY
-417 EAESFH
+417 TDDSFH

-463 ITAESTRIPTLI
+463 IAAESTRIPTLI

-484 GRVAEIVGRKLKQLA
+484 GRVAEIVGLKLKQLA
-499 NHRQVICVTHL
+499 SHRQVICVTHL
-510 AQVAALGD
+510 AQVAALGE
-518 HHLQVSKQSDSATTI
+518 HHLQVSKQSDTAATI
-533 SQIDYL
+533 SQINYL
-539 GTQQRVKEL
+539 DQAQRVKEL

-569 SKVGNG
+569 GQIRNG

>member
-1 MLRTR
+1 
-6 NDLINDYNNLTMLT
+6 MLT

-29 VEALDIELESGLS
+29 VEALDIELEPGLS

-70 VIRHGESR
+70 VIRHGENR
-78 AEISVTFNTSQAT
+78 AEISVTFDTSSAA
-91 NAEVWLKE
+91 NAEAWLKE

-105 HECIIRRTVNEKGP
+105 HECIIRRTVSEKGP

-156 EVQQQLLDDYAS
+156 EIQQQLLDDYAN
-168 HSDLVSKVSTSF
+168 HSELVDNVKASYK
-180 SEWNKLNTEFKKLNS
+180 EWHKLNTEFKKLS
-195 AKNEQDHRLDLLRY
+195 TAKNEQDHRLELLRY
-209 QVNELETLNLQT
+209 QVKELETLDLQT

-229 EHKRLSNASQLLQTT
+229 EYKRLSNASLLLQTT
-244 ELALH
+244 EQTLQAL
-249 VLQENDKDSISQQ
+249 ENSDNASISQQ
-262 LSHFTLELQQ
+262 LSHFTSELQN
-272 LGKTDNKLNEIAGLL
+272 LGKTDNKLNEIAALL
-287 DNAMIQV
+287 DNAMIQI

-299 ELHQYVDNL
+299 ELHQYIDSL
-308 ELDPQRLSYLDERIS
+308 EIDPQRLSYLDERIS
-323 TIHNLARKHHVNPD
+323 TIHNLARKHQVNPD
-337 ELPALLEDL
+337 ELPGLFESLA
-346 QKELDSI
+346 KELDSI

-359 LEKLQQDIVITAS
+359 LEKLQQDISNTANIFQK
-372 TYQQAAN
+372 TAN
-379 DLSKSRT
+379 ALSKSRIKA
-386 NVAKILS
+386 AKILS
-393 TKVSENM
+393 SKVTENM

-407 GTFEVALNAY
+407 GAFEVALKAY
-417 EAESFH
+417 ETDSFH
-423 ANGNEQ
+423 SNGNEQ

-440 PAKSLS
+440 PAKSLN

-463 ITAESTRIPTLI
+463 IAAESTRIPTLI

-484 GRVAEIVGRKLKQLA
+484 GRVAEIVGLKLKQLA
-499 NHRQVICVTHL
+499 EHRQVICVTHL
-510 AQVAALGD
+510 AQVAALGE

-533 SQIDYL
+533 SQINYL
-539 GTQQRVKEL
+539 DKPNRVKEL
-548 ARMMGGIEITEQT
+548 ARMMGGIEITDQT

-569 SKVGNG
+569 SKVVSA

>member
-1 MLRTR
+1 
-6 NDLINDYNNLTMLT
+6 MLT

-65 RADST
+65 RADNT
-70 VIRHGESR
+70 VIRHGQER
-78 AEISVTFNTSQAT
+78 AEISVTFDTSKAE
-91 NAEVWLKE
+91 NAENWLKQ

-105 HECIIRRTVNEKGP
+105 HECIIRRTVNAKGP

-149 HQSLMKA
+149 HQSLMRA
-156 EVQQQLLDDYAS
+156 DVQQQLLDDYAN
-168 HSDLVSKVSTSF
+168 HSDLVNQVTTSF
-180 SEWNKLNTEFKKLNS
+180 KQWNKLNSEFKKLSS
-195 AKNEQDHRLDLLRY
+195 AKNEQNHRLDLLKY

-221 GESEKLDI
+221 GESEKLDS
-229 EHKRLSNASQLLQTT
+229 EYKRLSNASLLLQTAEQT
-244 ELALH
+244 LQAL
-249 VLQENDKDSISQQ
+249 QDNDKGTISQQ
-262 LSHFTLELQQ
+262 LSHFTSELEQ
-272 LGKTDNKLNEIAGLL
+272 LAKTDNKLNEISTLL
-287 DNAMIQV
+287 DNAMIQI

-299 ELHQYVDNL
+299 ELHHYIDSL
-308 ELDPQRLSYLDERIS
+308 EMDPQRLSFLDERIS
-323 TIHNLARKHHVNPD
+323 SIHNLARKHQVAAD
-337 ELPALLEDL
+337 ELPALFKQLE
-346 QKELDSI
+346 KELDSI
-353 ENADGH
+353 ENADIH
-359 LEKLQQDIVITAS
+359 LEQLQHEIS
-372 TYQQAAN
+372 QAETDYKKAAKA
-379 DLSKSRT
+379 LTKSRT
-386 NVAKILS
+386 KAAKILS
-393 TKVSENM
+393 SKVSENM

-407 GTFEVALNAY
+407 GAFEVALNERNHDA
-417 EAESFH
+417 FH
-423 ANGNEQ
+423 NNGNEQ

-463 ITAESTRIPTLI
+463 IAAESTRIPTLI

-484 GRVAEIVGRKLKQLA
+484 GRVAEIVGLKLRQLA
-499 NHRQVICVTHL
+499 QHRQVICVTHL
-510 AQVAALGD
+510 AQVAALGR

-533 SQIDYL
+533 SQINYL
-539 GTQQRVKEL
+539 DQTQRVNEL
-548 ARMMGGIEITEQT
+548 ARMMGGIEITQQT

-569 SKVGNG
+569 AKVSNG